1 MSADYPRVEFRSAQE
16 LHDWLTEHHAS
27 SPGIWL
33 VTWKKNRGPY
43 LPYVEMVRELLCFG
57 WIDSKGQR
65 VDEDRTSLLACPR
78 RPGSGWSRI
87 NKEHLELLREQGR
100 IQPAGQAA
108 IDRAVADGSWTKLD
122 EAGTLREPDDLHTA
136 LDAAPQAR
144 EHWDGFPP
152 VDPPRDPGVDH
163 LRQDPADPRQA
174 GHPHGRGGCDRSARQ
189 PEAAT
194 ERLIEN
200 GRVAPGSLHPGTPLI
215 ITRTAAVCRVLP
227 SAFGRVGRASRR
239 SPSRCRQFSSRWAG
253 RTLRDRTD
261 RAEVE

>member
-78 RPGSGWSRI
+78 RAGSGWSRI
-87 NKEHLELLREQGR
+87 NKDHLDLLREQGR

-152 VDPPRDPGVDH
+152 STRRAILEWITSAKTQPTRDKRVT
-163 LRQDPADPRQA
+163 RTVEEAA
-174 GHPHGRGGCDRSARQ
+174 IGRRANQRRQ
-189 PEAAT
+189 P
-194 ERLIEN
+194 R
-200 GRVAPGSLHPGTPLI
+200 G
-215 ITRTAAVCRVLP
+215 
-227 SAFGRVGRASRR
+227 
-239 SPSRCRQFSSRWAG
+239 
-253 RTLRDRTD
+253 
-261 RAEVE
+261 